1 MPNMPDSYY
10 DNFNASKNYEKI
22 LYRDGYT
29 LQGAELNE
37 AQSAAM
43 HRLQGV
49 ADALF
54 KDGDII
60 RDAGII
66 VNKETGEVRAQS
78 GAVYLRGAVRGV
90 PEATFT
96 IPVVGTVAV
105 GIRLTQRVVSELEDP
120 ALYNPAIGSRGEGEP
135 GAWRLQVNAAWGFDG
150 DNGDGELYV
159 VYTVDDGE
167 LRAKEAP
174 PTLDTFTQSI
184 ARYDRDST
192 AGGSYIVD
200 GLTVLMAGDDA
211 DGHQVYTVSE
221 GRARVNGYGVDMPTS
236 RRLTYA
242 AVPDLRRIDTEV
254 HTADAA
260 STQSGGQRITVA
272 HPPLHDVEAVRI
284 TTRKTVSMVHG
295 SYSGAADTLPDT
307 SIVSIV
313 ECRQGDTVYTAGAD
327 YKKNGDTV
335 DWSPTGN
342 EPATGSTYSCTYEC
356 VTSAEPKGLD
366 ADGFRIEGASSG
378 TSILITYRQ
387 ALPRL
392 DRLAL
397 NQEGQFV
404 WLQGVAS
411 ESTPRSPSLPAP
423 LLPIATVAQTWRD
436 TRSVR
441 SDGVRVVPFSEIETI
456 NRRIDAVQQEV
467 ARQRLE
473 ADVFTRESG
482 ARAGIFVDPL
492 LNDDMRDQ
500 GLSQTAAV
508 VGGVL
513 TLPIEA
519 TATALPNDVAAPTAN
534 PWTPS
539 PLLAQP
545 LRTGSMKVNPYMA
558 FDPLP
563 GRAVLNPALDR
574 WTETQTNWTSAIT
587 QRFDVSRDGYFHI
600 VVDRQTSTTTE
611 TVNSTTSQ
619 LEYLREIDVAY
630 HIEGFGAGEQ
640 LASATFDGIALAVSG
655 TADGNGTL
663 DVYEDWRQPVD
674 ARVDDLLSQMTLDEE
689 IGLLWH
695 ASTGGTVFVGQGQLT
710 VNTLRQV
717 NTITTIWVDPLA
729 QTFVLDKATQLAG
742 VDLWFTAKGGDVRL
756 QIRDVA
762 NGVPSRTVLAE
773 AHIPASS
780 IVVSG
785 GGHTRVLLPSPLS
798 LAAGTEY
805 AFVVLCDDAE
815 TALSVAELGKF
826 DATAQQWVVSQPYQ
840 VGVLLSS
847 SNASTWTAHQD
858 RDLTFRLLEA
868 SFSGAS
874 SQQELGSVSVAG
886 ATDLLLL
893 SLSETPNADTRVE
906 YDMALPGG
914 ETLTVADGQPLRLAA
929 PATGQISVKARLAG
943 TSTASP
949 VLWPG
954 TQLIS
959 GAVGLTADYATRS
972 IPARGATKAVLVYD
986 AVIPSGATVTPQLR
1000 KDSGEWEPLTADGT
1014 TNQGDGLVEYRF
1026 KATLSNVN
1034 EVKVKLTLTGT
1045 STARPRVSN
1054 IRLMAVI

>member
-150 DNGDGELYV
+150 DNGDGEFYV

-295 SYSGAADTLPDT
+295 SYSGAADALPDT
-307 SIVSIV
+307 AVVSIV
-313 ECRQGDTVYTAGAD
+313 ECRQGDTVYTAGTD

-411 ESTPRSPSLPAP
+411 ESNPRSPSLPAS

-508 VGGVL
+508 VNGVL

-563 GRAVLNPALDR
+563 GSASLNPALDR

-600 VVDRQTSTTTE
+600 VVDRQTSTATE
-611 TVNSTTSQ
+611 TVGSTTSQ

-630 HIEGFGAGEQ
+630 HIEGFGSGEQ

-663 DVYEDWRQPVD
+663 DGSFRIPANVPSGAKAVTFTGKGGSR
-674 ARVDDLLSQMTLDEE
+674 
-689 IGLLWH
+689 
-695 ASTGGTVFVGQGQLT
+695 ASAVFVGQGQLT

-742 VDLWFTAKGGDVRL
+742 VDLWFTAKGGDARL
-756 QIRDVA
+756 QIRDV
-762 NGVPSRTVLAE
+762 
-773 AHIPASS
+773 
-780 IVVSG
+780 
-785 GGHTRVLLPSPLS
+785 
-798 LAAGTEY
+798 
-805 AFVVLCDDAE
+805 
-815 TALSVAELGKF
+815 
-826 DATAQQWVVSQPYQ
+826 
-840 VGVLLSS
+840 
-847 SNASTWTAHQD
+847 
-858 RDLTFRLLEA
+858 
-868 SFSGAS
+868 
-874 SQQELGSVSVAG
+874 
-886 ATDLLLL
+886 
-893 SLSETPNADTRVE
+893 
-906 YDMALPGG
+906 ALPGG

-929 PATGQISVKARLAG
+929 PATGQIRVKARLAG
-943 TSTASP
+943 TPKASP

-959 GAVGLTADYATRS
+959 GAVGAAADYATRS

-986 AVIPSGATVTPQLR
+986 AVIPSGATVTPQFR

-1026 KATLSNVN
+1026 KAALSNVS
-1034 EVKVKLTLTGT
+1034 EVKVRLTLTGT